1 MTLRRMLFVAVVA
14 SWTFPAL
21 ADGEV
26 QSLLTAADKA
36 RLEGYEDIR
45 QEAVATAKKDG
56 AAEDVATLD
65 AILARPKVT
74 FSNADLTGDW
84 RCRTIKLGGPAPLV
98 VYSWFACKVTDD
110 GSGWRLEKL
119 TGSQRTQGRFYD
131 DGETRAIYLGSL
143 SFNDDPAR
151 PYGAGPETDQVGYAF
166 RSADD
171 RWRIE
176 LPSPYYES
184 KLDILEFRR

>member
-1 MTLRRMLFVAVVA
+1 MTLRRMLLAAVLAISA
-14 SWTFPAL
+14 SPAF

-26 QSLLTAADKA
+26 QNLITPADKV
-36 RLEGYEDIR
+36 RLESYGPARE
-45 QEAVATAKKDG
+45 EAVGAARKDG

-65 AILARPKVT
+65 AILARPKVS
-74 FSNADLTGDW
+74 FSRADLTGDW
-84 RCRTIKLGGPAPLV
+84 QCRMIKLGGPAPLV
-98 VYSWFACKVTDD
+98 VYGWFACKVTDD
-110 GSGWRLEKL
+110 GSGWKLEKL

-131 DGETRAIYLGSL
+131 DGETRSIYLGSL
-143 SFNDDPAR
+143 SFNDDPAKS
-151 PYGAGPETDQVGYAF
+151 YGAGPETDQVGYAF

-184 KLDILEFRR
+184 KLDILELRR